1 MPDDTSVT
9 AGPTAMKK
17 LPPEPRRRPSQ
28 SRSKVVVEAIIQACR
43 QVLAE
48 EGVERLTT
56 NRIAEVAGVT
66 IGSLYQYFPN
76 KEAIL
81 ANFFTEE
88 IAATTDQICRET
100 TPRVLA
106 QIDVS
111 LRSTVREL
119 VRVTAELHLRY
130 LGLHGEFYRE
140 YYDFFDFQSKVEAH
154 MTQVYRQPS
163 WEEWLPDLFRKYRS
177 EIAPAD
183 LEQAAFLTANII
195 ERLLVAALE
204 ERPEWLEDESYLD
217 KIETIV
223 MNFLHGAAA
232 ESSR

>member
-1 MPDDTSVT
+1 
-9 AGPTAMKK
+9 MKK

-28 SRSKVVVEAIIQACR
+28 SRSKVLVDAIIQACR
-43 QVLAE
+43 QILAE

-81 ANFFTEE
+81 ANLFARE

-100 TPRVLA
+100 TPRVAA

-111 LRSTVREL
+111 LRSTLREL
-119 VRVTAELHLRY
+119 IRVTAELHLRY
-130 LGLHGEFYRE
+130 LRLQGEFYRE
-140 YYDFFDFQSKVEAH
+140 YYDFFDFHSKVDTH
-154 MTQVYRQPS
+154 MTEVYRQPS
-163 WEEWLPDLFRKYRS
+163 WQQWLPDLLRKYRS

-195 ERLLVAALE
+195 ERLLAAALE
-204 ERPEWLEDESYLD
+204 ERPEWLENEAYLGD
-217 KIETIV
+217 IETIV
-223 MNFLHGAAA
+223 MNFLHGRPGEAD
-232 ESSR
+232 SPG